1 MRVVDIMLSIPGLLF
16 AIAVVTFLGRGVV
29 QIAIAIAIL
38 NIPIFARLLR
48 GSLLSLREADYV
60 LAARSVGVPGQDLLY
75 RHMLP
80 ERRQPA
86 DRAGHPGAGH
96 RGGGGRRAR
105 IPGFGRAGSRARPSG
120 E

>member
-1 MRVVDIMLSIPGLLF
+1 MLAIPGLLF

-60 LAARSVGVPGQDLLY
+60 LAARSVGVPAQDLLY
-75 RHMLP
+75 RHMQRYTLP
-80 ERRQPA
+80 LLADERLELNRRELDRVIA
-86 DRAGHPGAGH
+86 ERAGLPAPEEM
-96 RGGGGRRAR
+96 A
-105 IPGFGRAGSRARPSG
+105 